1 MVISKSADFSLLA
14 KMSTG
19 DPSGSNHGQPLNCQA
34 GPCTN
39 TATTRSLPEE
49 TSKGQ
54 RCEATETGVLQN
66 YEHLKDKPKTAF
78 PSSSQ
83 YWRCS
88 NAIRCPPH
96 SFVISVTLC
105 VCFCSALLIH
115 LTIFTVNALRVE
127 LSVLYTDVTSQTGY
141 ASHVCQTVMTQP
153 RRCHCQQ
160 PSHMK
165 SDINSCFMLSPV
177 TGTTVLQK

>member
-1 MVISKSADFSLLA
+1 MVISKSAYFSLLA

-49 TSKGQ
+49 TSKGR

-66 YEHLKDKPKTAF
+66 YEHLKDKPKTTF

-83 YWRCS
+83 YWWCS
-88 NAIRCPPH
+88 NA
-96 SFVISVTLC
+96 FVISVTLC

-115 LTIFTVNALRVE
+115 LTIITVNALRVE

-141 ASHVCQTVMTQP
+141 VSHVCQTVMIQP
-153 RRCHCQQ
+153 RRCQCQQ
-160 PSHMK
+160 TSHVK
-165 SDINSCFMLSPV
+165 RI
-177 TGTTVLQK
+177 